1 MIILIVRY
9 PAFYSSMEQQQAA
22 SSSSSDQH
30 KAVRKKDNNQAF
42 LFDYIPIVD
51 ATALANLFDQLR
63 VETK

>member
-1 MIILIVRY
+1 
-9 PAFYSSMEQQQAA
+9 MEQQQAA

-30 KAVRKKDNNQAF
+30 KAVRKKEAF

>member
-1 MIILIVRY
+1 
-9 PAFYSSMEQQQAA
+9 MEQQEAA
-22 SSSSSDQH
+22 STSSSSDQC
-30 KAVRKKDNNQAF
+30 KAVRKKDNNQPF

>member
-1 MIILIVRY
+1 
-9 PAFYSSMEQQQAA
+9 MEQQETANTSTTGTDHTA
-22 SSSSSDQH
+22 C
-30 KAVRKKDNNQAF
+30 KPARKKDNTQPF

>member
-1 MIILIVRY
+1 
-9 PAFYSSMEQQQAA
+9 MEQQQEAA

-30 KAVRKKDNNQAF
+30 KAVRKKDNNQPF

>member
-1 MIILIVRY
+1 MIILHCRY
-9 PAFYSSMEQQQAA
+9 PAFNSSMEQQQAA

-30 KAVRKKDNNQAF
+30 KAVRKKEAF